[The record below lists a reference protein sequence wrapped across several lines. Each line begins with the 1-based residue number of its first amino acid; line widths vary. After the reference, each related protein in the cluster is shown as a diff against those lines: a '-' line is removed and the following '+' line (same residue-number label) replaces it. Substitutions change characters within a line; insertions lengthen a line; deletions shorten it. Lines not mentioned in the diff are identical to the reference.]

1 MLCTKSTHR
10 VLTFDSTSL
19 LDDVHHKS
27 TTKSSGNGR
36 LAVGMGI
43 GGSLIILV
51 CGLQL
56 VWSKILLKKK
66 EREEISSDYEDST
79 VHDLII
85 DDDFEKGIITS
96 GPRKFPYSELAHAT
110 SDFPRKKS

>member
-1 MLCTKSTHR
+1 
-10 VLTFDSTSL
+10 
-19 LDDVHHKS
+19 
-27 TTKSSGNGR
+27 
-36 LAVGMGI
+36 MGI

-56 VWSKILLKKK
+56 VWSKILWKKR
-66 EREEISSDYEDST
+66 EREEISSDYEDSI